1 MIDSY
6 FLGYHLNHER
16 EIAKYIVALR
26 HGLERDG
33 KVRTTRSPSEEFLGK
48 GVLKISNK
56 FTGEH
61 PCRSTI
67 SINLLTFIPPVK
79 IRKPLHVFRTPFF

>member
-6 FLGYHLNHER
+6 FLGYHFNQER

-33 KVRTTRSPSEEFLGK
+33 KVRTIRSPSE
-48 GVLKISNK
+48 
-56 FTGEH
+56 
-61 PCRSTI
+61 
-67 SINLLTFIPPVK
+67 
-79 IRKPLHVFRTPFF
+79 VF